1 MKKILSITI
10 LAAIVFSA
18 CTKKFEKTESGIE
31 YRIINTNDDARAV
44 TKGDQ
49 VMLHMVGKLDYNDSL
64 IFDSYKNSKPYY
76 IPSDE
81 PTLGAVL
88 QVLHKGDSAEFSI
101 SADSLFLKS
110 FGQPRPAAIKEGSM
124 IKFVVKV
131 EDVYNQEE
139 MRKKISEQNGEL
151 RTKDSVAC
159 ETYLKSL
166 TGVMKTASGLNYLV
180 VKSSTGKQ
188 VVKNCK
194 VTVKYKG
201 MLLDGT
207 VFDESK
213 PENPS
218 LSFVVGMGQVIPG
231 WDEGLALMK
240 EGESYKFIIPS
251 NLAYGPQGAGPIPPF
266 SSLIFDVELLKVE

>member
-1 MKKILSITI
+1 MKKILSLII
-10 LAAIVFSA
+10 LVAVIFSA
-18 CTKKFEKTESGIE
+18 CTQKFEKTESGIQ
-31 YRIINTNDDARAV
+31 YRIINTSDDARAV

-49 VMLHMVGKLDYNDSL
+49 VMIHMVGKLDYNDSL

-81 PTLGAVL
+81 PTLGSVL
-88 QVLHKGDSAEFSI
+88 QVLHKGDSAQFMVS
-101 SADSLFLKS
+101 SDTLFLKS
-110 FGQPRPAAIKEGSM
+110 FGQPRPAGIKEGAL

-139 MRKKISEQNGEL
+139 MRKKISEQNGEI
-151 RTKDSVAC
+151 RIKDSVAC

-166 TGVMKTASGLNYLV
+166 TGVTKTASGLNYIV

-188 VVKNCK
+188 AIKNSK

-207 VFDESK
+207 IFDQSK
-213 PENPS
+213 PENPTFN
-218 LSFVVGMGQVIPG
+218 FVVGLGQVIPG
-231 WDEGLALMK
+231 WDEGLAIMK
-240 EGESYKFIIPS
+240 EGESFKFIIPYQ
-251 NLAYGPQGAGPIPPF
+251 LAYGPQGAGPIPPF
-266 SSLIFDVELLKVE
+266 SSLIFEVELLKVE